1 MKKNTDFKK
10 KSAYDWSLFSS
21 EDYRLYKDILETS
34 PYDPELARFFYE
46 QKRYG
51 SRIRKQEERHRSP
64 LIPSAGPDA
73 LEEGVEN
80 VPPMREIREALN
92 ELTEPERRRFTA
104 HLSGFSKKDIAV
116 SENVSVSS
124 IVRSIKRARRRIRAY
139 LYD

>member
-1 MKKNTDFKK
+1 MKKNIDFKK
-10 KSAYDWSLFSS
+10 RSAYDWSFFSA
-21 EDYRLYKDILETS
+21 EDYRLYKDILEAA

-64 LIPSAGPDA
+64 LIPSADPDA
-73 LEEGVEN
+73 LEEGIEN

-92 ELTEPERRRFTA
+92 ELTEPERRRFAA
-104 HLSGFSKKDIAV
+104 HLSGFSIKDIAV

-124 IVRSIKRARRRIRAY
+124 VVRSIKRARRRIWMF